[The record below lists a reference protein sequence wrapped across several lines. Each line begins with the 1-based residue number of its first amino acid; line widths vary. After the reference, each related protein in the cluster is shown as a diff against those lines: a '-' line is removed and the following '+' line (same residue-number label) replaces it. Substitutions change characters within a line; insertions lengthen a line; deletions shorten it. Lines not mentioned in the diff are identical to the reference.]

1 MKLISCSWGRHGGNS
16 GHGEGE
22 IEVAR
27 GCEARAVGGGHRCGG
42 GKEWYVRRHGRL
54 CTGTVAGKMFV
65 SSWR

>member
-42 GKEWYVRRHGRL
+42 GIGMVCSEVWTIVYGHCGRKDVR
-54 CTGTVAGKMFV
+54 
-65 SSWR
+65 